1 VLALTAIAIA
11 APAVAPMTE
20 IPVYQRLTESDLTL
34 VDVPDALEHEGLVR
48 SLDEAVG
55 AIALEPLLP
64 GEPLRAERLGTDAR
78 ATLLGPDD
86 DLVLLRMG
94 RAEQWA
100 PGRVDLVA
108 VADGGACLVAQD
120 VRAHGSPEPGILSL
134 AMPVVQAHRLRWA
147 VTQQMVLPLSRNPI
161 DRSRRP
167 DLACSGGL
175 PVSDIRL
182 ATGAGSLLR
191 VGQPVAEFVVSHPD
205 RVAAESVTVTDLWV
219 HGLQRGHTAATVALV
234 GSPPVVLDITIVDDP
249 PTPGLREAVG
259 GLIVGDAIG
268 VADARAWPPEAADVQ
283 IHNGKAL
290 VRPRQPGPVQ
300 VFTRT
305 LDGQL
310 DLQDLFVTEGWAAP
324 ARGEVVLPLRLGKRR
339 KLSMP
344 AAVVAAW
351 TGDPKVASVELKG
364 RRARVTG
371 EGGGTTRVIV
381 MDETGATSS
390 VRVVLPNAPRPVQD

>member
-1 VLALTAIAIA
+1 MLALIAVALA

-34 VDVPDALEHEGLVR
+34 VDVPDALDHEGLVR
-48 SLDEAVG
+48 SLDAALG

-64 GEPLRAERLGTDAR
+64 GEPLRAERLGTDAH

-86 DLVLLRMG
+86 DLVLLPMKRP
-94 RAEQWA
+94 EQWA

-134 AMPVVQAHRLRWA
+134 AMPAVQAHRLRWA
-147 VTQQMVLPLSRNPI
+147 MTQQMVLPLSRNPI

-191 VGQPVAEFVVSHPD
+191 VGQPVAELVISHPD
-205 RVAAESVTVTDLWV
+205 RVAAEAVTATDLWV
-219 HGLQRGHTAATVALV
+219 HGLQRGHTAATVALAS
-234 GSPPVVLDITIVDDP
+234 GPPVVLDITVIDDP
-249 PTPGLREAVG
+249 PAPSQREAIG
-259 GLIVGDAIG
+259 GLVVLEAIG
-268 VADARAWPPEAADVQ
+268 IVDARAWPPEAAEVEL
-283 IHNGKAL
+283 HGGRAVL
-290 VRPRQPGPVQ
+290 RPRRPGPVQ

-310 DLQDLFVTEGWAAP
+310 DLQDLVVTEGWAAP

-344 AAVVAAW
+344 AAVVAVW
-351 TGDPKVASVELKG
+351 TGAPKVASVEIKG

-371 EGGGTTRVIV
+371 EGGGSTRVIV